1 VTAQKR
7 RVSIAAAVVIAT
19 AALVVVAGPGLARA
33 FQARL
38 VSMVAHGISGSV
50 TYKIVDEGRSV
61 KQTTTGVVG
70 KGTISGKLSL
80 DGTLAA
86 TLLGAVKG
94 VPIAS
99 IARGGSYVVRF
110 DVDARGNHNGLLV
123 IRFVAAG
130 VGTLCVGF
138 TTAYGRFVPGK
149 TDYVPA
155 TGTFDTLGGEGTI
168 AKVHASGKYT
178 QGEVT
183 GNTIEKILASASVAS
198 LTSGSA
204 TPMNS
209 ACAAV
214 ARLG

>member
-1 VTAQKR
+1 MRRLSIAGTAIVTA
-7 RVSIAAAVVIAT
+7 V
-19 AALVVVAGPGLARA
+19 VVVAVVGPSLAHA

-38 VSMVAHGISGSV
+38 VSMVAHGMSGSV
-50 TYKIVDEGRSV
+50 TYKIIDEGRSV
-61 KQTTTGVVG
+61 GQATTGVVG

-94 VPIAS
+94 VPITS
-99 IARGGSYVVRF
+99 IARGGSYVVRY

-123 IRFVAAG
+123 IRFAAHG
-130 VGTLCVGF
+130 VGALCVGF
-138 TTAYGRFVPGK
+138 TAAYGRFVPGK

-155 TGTFDTLGGEGTI
+155 TGTFDTLGGDGTI

-183 GNTIEKILASASVAS
+183 GNTIEKILASASIAS

-204 TPMNS
+204 VPMSS
-209 ACAAV
+209 ACTAV
-214 ARLG
+214 AKLG